1 MISMDPHSAR
11 EITGGFCGGP
21 CSSGAGKVMGVEV
34 GVGVNV
40 AVLVGLGG
48 TCVAVGDGVA
58 EGVAVAVGV
67 EMGSAEGV
75 DGAKVAVCASDP
87 CAVCGI
93 GSMSL
98 SSRAATTPATRLK
111 TGMTIHALPTDLR
124 CMSFHYTSL

>member
-1 MISMDPHSAR
+1 M
-11 EITGGFCGGP
+11 
-21 CSSGAGKVMGVEV
+21 MGVEV

-40 AVLVGLGG
+40 AVLVGVGG

-67 EMGSAEGV
+67 EMGCAEGV
-75 DGAKVAVCASDP
+75 EGTKVTVCASDP
-87 CAVCGI
+87 SAVCGM

-111 TGMTIHALPTDLR
+111 IGTTIHALPTDLR
-124 CMSFHYTSL
+124 CMSFHHISV